1 MNIHFNHC
9 TTNGDIDAMKNMTD
23 PLHVTGDEQENV
35 EQELGVEE
43 KKERIYTAGQVLF
56 GNHDESE
63 LLASIPINHDED
75 EDDEASDMD
84 DAERIVERR
93 GHAVL
98 ELLQKECG
106 AKDSK
111 LRQDWVSQVV
121 KKRIQSIQD
130 GDVTSN
136 YPSAESCRIFF
147 FPNTGHPTLSD
158 SRRRDW
164 WEVLEYPIR
173 SVAHV
178 NIANGLT
185 GRALGIKHTDGTNR
199 RSHLYTEAHRQL
211 MDALAC
217 WPCNPLALSCVANL
231 ERMGVLPDA
240 DEASARRMTRALELY
255 LAASKCAQMT
265 RELCLKLL
273 QEKDS
278 VIGGDDKFL
287 VEGIILQLCAQ
298 VESLDETDDD
308 QSNTDDQ
315 REKKKTENTND
326 EYGPSSVLATSSYMS
341 AILASALGQHSLA
354 SCILRRFC
362 SPNRHVTRIHPSV
375 WKATLLSTQL
385 LSSPLSLAPKQA
397 AFVPSVFPGA
407 IPKDLFDTLRR
418 AFRPE
423 GPYWD
428 QSAYDRG
435 VYYSFWT
442 DWPLSSNGSG
452 ETTVSNAIEDLV
464 LSHLLPRVQSVLSEE
479 QMKTLKGYEWWVHTR
494 PHGANLGHQLHFD
507 TDEALLEQD
516 GIVDIPMCATVLYLS
531 EDLADATQHGAT
543 VLFDQNPRSKQN
555 AEIAWICKPKAR
567 SFLVFP
573 GDLLHGVLPCAA
585 APNEESDLPQPNV
598 KRLRRGEIPRRTL
611 VPPHRL
617 TFMVN
622 FWATRI
628 PDRLKSRRLY
638 GPSGP
643 FPPESKDHSWVD
655 GIRDTASYSRIVEG
669 YDKPFPVFVGER
681 ATLPCVSPAWE
692 VIKMNDG
699 NEEEDES
706 LESDIKW
713 MLDYDCDSVELP
725 PSGINQRFFVKN
737 APEYFH
743 STLFEK

>member
-1 MNIHFNHC
+1 
-9 TTNGDIDAMKNMTD
+9 MTD
-23 PLHVTGDEQENV
+23 SLHVVGDEQENV
-35 EQELGVEE
+35 KQELRAEE
-43 KKERIYTAGQVLF
+43 KERIYTAGQVLF

-63 LLASIPINHDED
+63 LLVSIPNSHEEG
-75 EDDEASDMD
+75 EDDEDFDWDS
-84 DAERIVERR
+84 AERITERR

-98 ELLQKECG
+98 ALLQEEFG
-106 AKDSK
+106 AKDTT
-111 LRQDWVSQVV
+111 LRQNWVREVV
-121 KKRIQSIQD
+121 KKRMQIIQD
-130 GDVTSN
+130 RDSVSKCA
-136 YPSAESCRIFF
+136 SEESCRIFF
-147 FPNTGHPTLSD
+147 WPNTENPTISD

-164 WEVLEYPIR
+164 WQVLEYPIR

-185 GRALGIKHTDGTNR
+185 SRALCIKHTDGTYR
-199 RSHLYTEAHRQL
+199 RSQLYTEANRQL
-211 MDALAC
+211 IDALTC
-217 WPCNPLALSCVANL
+217 WPCNPLALSCLANL

-240 DEASARRMTRALELY
+240 DEASAGRMTRALESY

-265 RELCLKLL
+265 REFCLKLL

-278 VIGGDDKFL
+278 VICGDDKFL

-298 VESLDETDDD
+298 VESLEETSDD
-308 QSNTDDQ
+308 QSSADD
-315 REKKKTENTND
+315 ESEHKKTENAND

-341 AILASALGQHSLA
+341 AILASALGRHDLA

-362 SPNRHVTRIHPSV
+362 SPNKHVTRIHPSV
-375 WKATLLSTQL
+375 WKATSLSTQL
-385 LSSPLSLAPKQA
+385 LPSPLARTPTQA

-407 IPKDLFDTLRR
+407 VPKDLFGALRR

-435 VYYSFWT
+435 VYYSYWT
-442 DWPLSSNGSG
+442 DWPLPSNGSG
-452 ETTVSNAIEDLV
+452 KTTVSNAVEELV
-464 LSHLLPRVQSVLSEE
+464 VSHLLPRVQSVLSEE
-479 QMKTLKGYEWWVHTR
+479 QMKNLKGYEWWVHTR

-516 GIVDIPMCATVLYLS
+516 GIVDIPMCATVLYLT
-531 EDLADATQHGAT
+531 EDIADATQHGAT
-543 VLFDQNPRSKQN
+543 VLFDQTPSSKQN
-555 AEIAWICKPKAR
+555 AEIAWICKPRAR

-585 APNEESDLPQPNV
+585 AHHNESDVPQPNV
-598 KRLRRGEIPRRTL
+598 KRLRRGEIPRNTL
-611 VPPHRL
+611 EPPHRL

-628 PDRLKSRRLY
+628 PDRLTSRRLY

-643 FPPESKDHSWVD
+643 LPPESEDHSWVD
-655 GIRDTASYSRIVEG
+655 GIRDKASYPRSVEG
-669 YDKPFPVFVGER
+669 YNIPFPVFVGEK
-681 ATLPCVSPAWE
+681 ATLQCVSPAWE
-692 VIKMNDG
+692 VIKMNDD
-699 NEEEDES
+699 NEEEGES

-713 MLDYDCDSVELP
+713 MLDYDCDSVDLP